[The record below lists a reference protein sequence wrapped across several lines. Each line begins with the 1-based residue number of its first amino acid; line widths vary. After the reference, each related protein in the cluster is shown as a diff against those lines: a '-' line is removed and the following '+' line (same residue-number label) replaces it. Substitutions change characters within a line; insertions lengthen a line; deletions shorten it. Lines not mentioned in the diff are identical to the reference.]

1 MVQPHVPSVVLGN
14 IKNGYAKGDLMDANA
29 VIELID
35 KSHEEGEYM
44 TRSDVQQMIEE
55 LINGAP
61 EQLDTLGEL
70 ATAIGEDADFKETI
84 QEQITTIERKANMDV
99 DGDRLVIG

>member
-84 QEQITTIERKANMDV
+84 QEQITTIERKSNMDV